1 MNIKKEKKIG
11 NILTCK
17 TENVNLYFAS
27 ECPVRYPKTTFNS
40 TVANGEEQLSQ
51 YSFFSVRAL
60 GETKKYQNVVFAM
73 RHFCTNEGN
82 GRDKKVT
89 ARTKKVTDR
98 TPHRL

>member
-1 MNIKKEKKIG
+1 M
-11 NILTCK
+11 LTCT
-17 TENVNLYFAS
+17 TENVNLFIVS

-51 YSFFSVRAL
+51 NSFFSVRAL

-82 GRDKKVT
+82 GRDKKGNGQD
-89 ARTKKVTDR
+89 KKSNGQDT
-98 TPHRL
+98 TPFKK